1 MLPRNTTYIQQKT
14 QPEQEEIQRETLRQ
28 LQNNI
33 NNEIK
38 TEEIQQQQK
47 KISEEAQQIK
57 TLTNQNKCRNETSR
71 ISSRVNKHMKEKSSN
86 ATPILT
92 NHDTPQH

>member
-38 TEEIQQQQK
+38 TEEIQQK
-47 KISEEAQQIK
+47 KKLRRGTANK
-57 TLTNQNKCRNETSR
+57 NTNKPKQ
-71 ISSRVNKHMKEKSSN
+71 M
-86 ATPILT
+86 
-92 NHDTPQH
+92 

>member
-38 TEEIQQQQK
+38 TEEIQQQQQK
-47 KISEEAQQIK
+47 LRRGTANKN
-57 TLTNQNKCRNETSR
+57 TNKPKQ
-71 ISSRVNKHMKEKSSN
+71 M
-86 ATPILT
+86 
-92 NHDTPQH
+92 

>member
-1 MLPRNTTYIQQKT
+1 MLPRNTTYIQQKA

-28 LQNNI
+28 PQNNI

-38 TEEIQQQQK
+38 TEEIQQK
-47 KISEEAQQIK
+47 KKNSEEAQQIK

>member
-14 QPEQEEIQRETLRQ
+14 QPEQEEIQKKNLRQ

-38 TEEIQQQQK
+38 TEKIQQK
-47 KISEEAQQIK
+47 KNK
-57 TLTNQNKCRNETSR
+57 TQKRRS
-71 ISSRVNKHMKEKSSN
+71 
-86 ATPILT
+86 
-92 NHDTPQH
+92 Q

>member
-1 MLPRNTTYIQQKT
+1 MLLRNTTYIQQKT

-47 KISEEAQQIK
+47 KLRRGTANK
-57 TLTNQNKCRNETSR
+57 NTNKPKQ
-71 ISSRVNKHMKEKSSN
+71 M
-86 ATPILT
+86 
-92 NHDTPQH
+92 

>member
-47 KISEEAQQIK
+47 KLRRGTANK
-57 TLTNQNKCRNETSR
+57 NTNKPKQ
-71 ISSRVNKHMKEKSSN
+71 M
-86 ATPILT
+86 
-92 NHDTPQH
+92 

>member
-38 TEEIQQQQK
+38 TEEIQQK
-47 KISEEAQQIK
+47 KNSEEAQQIK

-71 ISSRVNKHMKEKSSN
+71 ISARVNKHMKEKGSN

-92 NHDTPQH
+92 NHDTPRH

>member
-28 LQNNI
+28 SQNNI

-38 TEEIQQQQK
+38 TEEIQPKNKTKLRRGTAIKNTNKPKQMQK
-47 KISEEAQQIK
+47 
-57 TLTNQNKCRNETSR
+57 
-71 ISSRVNKHMKEKSSN
+71 
-86 ATPILT
+86 
-92 NHDTPQH
+92 

>member
-1 MLPRNTTYIQQKT
+1 MLPRNTIYIQQKT

-47 KISEEAQQIK
+47 KLRRGTANK
-57 TLTNQNKCRNETSR
+57 NTNKPKQ
-71 ISSRVNKHMKEKSSN
+71 M
-86 ATPILT
+86 
-92 NHDTPQH
+92 

>member
-28 LQNNI
+28 PQNNI

-38 TEEIQQQQK
+38 TEQIQPK
-47 KISEEAQQIK
+47 KTKLRRGTANK
-57 TLTNQNKCRNETSR
+57 NTNKPKQ
-71 ISSRVNKHMKEKSSN
+71 M
-86 ATPILT
+86 
-92 NHDTPQH
+92 

>member
-1 MLPRNTTYIQQKT
+1 MLPRNTIYVQQKT

-47 KISEEAQQIK
+47 KLRRGTANK
-57 TLTNQNKCRNETSR
+57 NTNKPKQ
-71 ISSRVNKHMKEKSSN
+71 M
-86 ATPILT
+86 
-92 NHDTPQH
+92 